1 MPSNIIEVYNREKD
15 RIALMALCRVMQI
28 GHLEETNDEAKYK
41 ATLREW
47 LPTGGR
53 SERKTR
59 EGGNDYEVI
68 VPERFRKTVFQA
80 FEKDCFILAQ
90 MNFRFL
96 ESAVL
101 IEPPDFYDFGEY
113 LDKTGSQKV

>member
-1 MPSNIIEVYNREKD
+1 MPSNIIEVYNREQD

-28 GHLEETNDEAKYK
+28 GHLEETNDEARYK

-47 LPTGGR
+47 LPTGSKG
-53 SERKTR
+53 ERKTR

-68 VPERFRKTVFQA
+68 VPEMFRKTVFQA
-80 FEKDCFILAQ
+80 FERDCFILAQ
-90 MNFRFL
+90 INIRFL

-101 IEPPDFYDFGEY
+101 IEPPAFYDFGEY
-113 LDKTGSQKV
+113 LKKTDPQKV

>member
-1 MPSNIIEVYNREKD
+1 MPSNIIEVYNREQD
-15 RIALMALCRVMQI
+15 RIALMALFRVMQI

-47 LPTGGR
+47 LPTGKRG
-53 SERKTR
+53 ERKTR
-59 EGGNDYEVI
+59 EGGSDYEVI
-68 VPERFRKTVFQA
+68 VPERFRRLVFQA

-90 MNFRFL
+90 INIRFL

-113 LDKTGSQKV
+113 LNKTEPKKI

>member
-1 MPSNIIEVYNREKD
+1 MPSNIIEVYNREQD

-47 LPTGGR
+47 LPTGER
-53 SERKTR
+53 RERKTR

-68 VPERFRKTVFQA
+68 VPEVFRKTVFQA
-80 FEKDCFILAQ
+80 FERDCFILAQ
-90 MNFRFL
+90 MNIGFL

-101 IEPPDFYDFGEY
+101 IEPPEFFDLKEY
-113 LDKTGSQKV
+113 MEKTDHRRI